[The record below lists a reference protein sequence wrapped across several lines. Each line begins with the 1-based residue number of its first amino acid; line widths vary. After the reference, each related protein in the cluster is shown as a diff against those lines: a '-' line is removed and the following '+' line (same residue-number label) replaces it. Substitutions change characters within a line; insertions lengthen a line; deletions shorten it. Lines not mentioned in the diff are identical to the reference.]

1 MPEPTSPPRSF
12 TGYSVRE
19 WLARNKGS
27 LKLLLAALFTFL
39 TVRFGGIADAAL
51 NALVGTAVA
60 LVGTAVAV
68 GSKMALDAVDYWL
81 SDVPNVKEPRT

>member
-1 MPEPTSPPRSF
+1 MPEPASPPRSF
-12 TGYSVRE
+12 SGYSVRE
-19 WLARNKGS
+19 WLSRNKGS

-39 TVRFGGIADAAL
+39 TVRFGGIADAAV

-60 LVGTAVAV
+60 VA
-68 GSKMALDAVDYWL
+68 SKMALDAVDYWL

>member
-1 MPEPTSPPRSF
+1 MPEPTSPPGSF

-19 WLARNKGS
+19 WLSRNKGS

-39 TVRFGGIADAAL
+39 TVQFGGIADPAL
-51 NALVGTAVA
+51 NTLA
-60 LVGTAVAV
+60 GTAVAV
-68 GSKMALDAVDYWL
+68 ASKMALDAVDYWL

>member
-51 NALVGTAVA
+51 NALVGTAI
-60 LVGTAVAV
+60 AV

>member
-12 TGYSVRE
+12 SGYSVRE
-19 WLARNKGS
+19 WLTRNKGS

-39 TVRFGGIADAAL
+39 TVRFGGISDAAL
-51 NALVGTAVA
+51 NALA
-60 LVGTAVAV
+60 GTAVAV
-68 GSKMALDAVDYWL
+68 ASKMALDAVDYWL